1 MMPAIPSSFRP
12 PWLPPAQGVFLVGG
26 CVRDLLLGRIP
37 HDFDLV
43 TLSEAR
49 PLAESIARA
58 LGGRPVLIGKVPFA
72 VYRVAAGQTTV
83 DVLKAVGASIEED
96 LRRRD
101 FTVNA
106 LALEA
111 SGGRL
116 IDPAGG
122 MGDLAGRRLAAVS
135 SETFEHDPL
144 RLLRAF
150 RLAAQLDFTIAAE
163 TQAAIASRAALLSQV
178 AGERVREE
186 LYGLLACRRAHPQVA
201 ASAAA
206 GLLPGMLGGAVSSA
220 AAGAESRLR
229 TLARLEALLEDG
241 EGLLH
246 PLGGGDSAGL
256 PPGEPMR
263 LKLSALLRGK
273 AEAAAAAAR
282 LRLSRK
288 DAAILDGLA
297 RFSSV
302 AGELL
307 VRFPATSP
315 RERYAFLQQA
325 APVLP
330 GAVFLGLAIKE
341 AEHPDAAPGLR
352 NAASRLLSDFREGV
366 LPQRRRPPLF
376 RGDELQREL
385 GIPPSRLVGRILDE
399 IALERLLRPGLS
411 RPEALAVARAIARKE
426 AQPVSVSGRRARRR
440 SGRGFLPPCRS
451 RERARSAAPGGR
463 RSPPTCGSN

>member
-12 PWLPPAQGVFLVGG
+12 PWLPAAEGVFLVGG
-26 CVRDLLLGRIP
+26 CVRDLLLGRTP

-43 TLSEAR
+43 TLGEAR
-49 PLAESIARA
+49 PLAEGIARA
-58 LGGRPVLIGKVPFA
+58 LGGRPVLIGKAPFA

-83 DVLKAVGASIEED
+83 DVLKAAGERIEED

-122 MGDLAGRRLAAVS
+122 MRDLAGRRLAAVS
-135 SETFEHDPL
+135 PEAFEHDPL

-150 RLAAQLDFTIAAE
+150 RLAAQLDFTIAPE
-163 TQAAIASRAALLSQV
+163 TQAAISARAALLSQP

-186 LYGLLACRRAHPQVA
+186 LYGLLACRRSHPRVA
-201 ASAAA
+201 ACAAA
-206 GLLPGMLGGAVSSA
+206 GLLPGMLGAAGSSA
-220 AAGAESRLR
+220 AAAAERRLR
-229 TLARLEALLEDG
+229 TLARLEALLEEDG
-241 EGLLH
+241 GLL
-246 PLGGGDSAGL
+246 D
-256 PPGEPMR
+256 PPGGKAVAELPAGEMIR
-263 LKLSALLRGK
+263 LKLAALLRGE

-288 DAAILDGLA
+288 DAAILDGLSRLA
-297 RFSSV
+297 PA

-307 VRFPATSP
+307 ARFPATSP
-315 RERYAFLQQA
+315 RERYAFLREA

-330 GAVFLGLAIKE
+330 GAVFLALALKE
-341 AEHPDAAPGLR
+341 AEHPEAAPGLHK
-352 NAASRLLSDFREGV
+352 AAFRLLSDFREGV
-366 LPQRRRPPLF
+366 LAERRRPPLL

-411 RPEALAVARAIARKE
+411 RQEALAVARAIARKE
-426 AQPVSVSGRRARRR
+426 A
-440 SGRGFLPPCRS
+440 
-451 RERARSAAPGGR
+451 
-463 RSPPTCGSN
+463 